1 MGEGGGGEEKRGGE
15 RENVSV
21 YWLCPL
27 YPKPPVLFPYS
38 PLTHSLNNFF
48 PLRPPLYTA
57 SHDALSSC
65 DYEASS
71 LNALEL
77 GLPKFI
83 VNLDMEHDFI
93 GKANL
98 VALRD
103 AGVAAA
109 EAGATR
115 GGELAGRNPGAKRL
129 VAALAFDT
137 EGALPPMSEAWSV
150 RGADDDSGEAGLL
163 TSLGHSPRVGKYI
176 AVASVPAHLA
186 DPDTVILVD
195 TPKGTET
202 ARVAALPF
210 PGTES
215 PLHRG

>member
-1 MGEGGGGEEKRGGE
+1 M
-15 RENVSV
+15 
-21 YWLCPL
+21 YLCIGCVHWIPILPL
-27 YPKPPVLFPYS
+27 STSPIYFPT
-38 PLTHSLNNFF
+38 PHSLNNFF
-48 PLRPPLYTA
+48 HCSLRFTPLRT
-57 SHDALSSC
+57 LSSC

-103 AGVAAA
+103 AGAAA
-109 EAGATR
+109 TEAGETR

-137 EGALPPMSEAWSV
+137 EEALPPMSEAWVV
-150 RGADDDSGEAGLL
+150 RGADDDSGEEGLL

-195 TPKGTET
+195 TPKGMET